1 MLHYGLTENTN
12 LPESTNEAYW
22 WKIVA
27 INLIKQGVFEKNDW
41 KEWSNIPD
49 KSLIINRLS
58 DKTLPL
64 SVRVSIPD
72 WLEEEGIQQFG
83 KEWENEIVEKRLKK
97 LNLTKKN
104 HRDYQRFILSAAT
117 KLTLDNQGRVS
128 LPASLIEHAG
138 IEKSSVV
145 TGSNDHIEIWS
156 EEKWKEYITEKSG
169 IIEDIVDEIE
179 F

>member
-1 MLHYGLTENTN
+1 MFMGEFSCKVDNKGRLMLPIKFREALSETEFVITRGLDNCID
-12 LPESTNEAYW
+12 LFP
-22 WKIVA
+22 I
-27 INLIKQGVFEKNDW
+27 
-41 KEWSNIPD
+41 
-49 KSLIINRLS
+49 R
-58 DKTLPL
+58 
-64 SVRVSIPD
+64 
-72 WLEEEGIQQFG
+72 
-83 KEWENEIVEKRLKK
+83 EWENEIVEKRLKK

-156 EEKWKEYITEKSG
+156 EEKRKEYITEKSG

>member
-1 MLHYGLTENTN
+1 MFMGEFSCKVDNKGRLMLPIKFREALSETEFVITRGLDNCID
-12 LPESTNEAYW
+12 LFP
-22 WKIVA
+22 I
-27 INLIKQGVFEKNDW
+27 
-41 KEWSNIPD
+41 
-49 KSLIINRLS
+49 R
-58 DKTLPL
+58 
-64 SVRVSIPD
+64 
-72 WLEEEGIQQFG
+72 
-83 KEWENEIVEKRLKK
+83 EWENEIVEKRLKK

-104 HRDYQRFILSAAT
+104 HRHYQRFILSAGT
-117 KLTLDNQGRVS
+117 KLTLDNQGRIS

>member
-1 MLHYGLTENTN
+1 MFMGEFSCKVDNKGRFMLPIKFREDLSEVEFVITRGLDNCID
-12 LPESTNEAYW
+12 LFP
-22 WKIVA
+22 
-27 INLIKQGVFEKNDW
+27 KNIW
-41 KEWSNIPD
+41 
-49 KSLIINRLS
+49 
-58 DKTLPL
+58 
-64 SVRVSIPD
+64 
-72 WLEEEGIQQFG
+72 EE
-83 KEWENEIVEKRLKK
+83 EIVEKRLKK
-97 LNLTKKN
+97 LNLTKRN

>member
-1 MLHYGLTENTN
+1 MFMGEFSCKVDNKGRFMLPIKFREDLSEVEFVITRGLDNCID
-12 LPESTNEAYW
+12 LFP
-22 WKIVA
+22 I
-27 INLIKQGVFEKNDW
+27 
-41 KEWSNIPD
+41 
-49 KSLIINRLS
+49 R
-58 DKTLPL
+58 
-64 SVRVSIPD
+64 
-72 WLEEEGIQQFG
+72 
-83 KEWENEIVEKRLKK
+83 EWENEIVEKRLKK